1 MHAYVLPGDVLLA
14 QGLEDRRGAGGPR
27 DVVEEP
33 GGLLRIVHKAT
44 GRARGR
50 KLAIG
55 VGRTRVLSKLYLHQL
70 VPLSSVVA
78 THIRVEESKVLCQFC
93 QKRSLLLAIR
103 FDDKGRITRSG
114 VVLLGLALDKT
125 CHIGDVVVGDIPLA
139 EDLIGDA
146 GKYVVGILQ
155 RDFRLVGGG
164 TDLQRF
170 PPHGPLGI
178 RVLVAEGNVA
188 QVVNVRMKVPVAGDI
203 VK

>member
-1 MHAYVLPGDVLLA
+1 MF
-14 QGLEDRRGAGGPR
+14 
-27 DVVEEP
+27 
-33 GGLLRIVHKAT
+33 RIVHKAT
-44 GRARGR
+44 GRAGSR

-55 VGRTRVLSKLYLHQL
+55 VGRTGVLSKLYLHQL
-70 VPLSSVVA
+70 TLLFRANA
-78 THIRVEESKVLCQFC
+78 THIRVKEGKVLRQLS
-93 QKRSLLLAIR
+93 QKCSLLLAIR
-103 FDDKGRITRSG
+103 LDDKRRVARSG
-114 VVLLGLALDKT
+114 VVLVGLALDKT
-125 CHIGDVVVGDIPLA
+125 CHIGDIVVGDIPLA

-155 RDFRLVGGG
+155 RDFRLVRGR

-178 RVLVAEGNVA
+178 RVLVAEGDVA

>member
-1 MHAYVLPGDVLLA
+1 M
-14 QGLEDRRGAGGPR
+14 
-27 DVVEEP
+27 
-33 GGLLRIVHKAT
+33 
-44 GRARGR
+44 
-50 KLAIG
+50 
-55 VGRTRVLSKLYLHQL
+55 
-70 VPLSSVVA
+70 
-78 THIRVEESKVLCQFC
+78 
-93 QKRSLLLAIR
+93 
-103 FDDKGRITRSG
+103 
-114 VVLLGLALDKT
+114 
-125 CHIGDVVVGDIPLA
+125 GDIPLA

-188 QVVNVRMKVPVAGDI
+188 QVVDVRMKVPVAGDI